1 MGGYDTTS
9 ITLTWWTKYIA
20 SHQDYQT
27 RLRTELQSFHS
38 LALSENRLPSVEEI
52 TNCHIPY
59 LEAFV
64 EETMR
69 CSHIVPAVIRET
81 VVDSPILGHMVPKG
95 THLWLFSSGPSF
107 MRPAFDI
114 SEEIRSET
122 SQQAKDRVGTW
133 SDDDIFKFKPER
145 WLKKHSDDD
154 GEREVFDHNA
164 GPHMAFGHGPR
175 SCFGRKL
182 AYLETR
188 IVVTLLVWKFEFL
201 KAGGALDDLSPI
213 DTFMVRPKRS
223 YVKLRE
229 VSR

>member
-1 MGGYDTTS
+1 
-9 ITLTWWTKYIA
+9 
-20 SHQDYQT
+20 
-27 RLRTELQSFHS
+27 
-38 LALSENRLPSVEEI
+38 
-52 TNCHIPY
+52 
-59 LEAFV
+59 
-64 EETMR
+64 
-69 CSHIVPAVIRET
+69 
-81 VVDSPILGHMVPKG
+81 
-95 THLWLFSSGPSF
+95 

-133 SDDDIFKFKPER
+133 SDDDIYKFKPER